1 MQKIIHQLGKH
12 KIKGEG
18 FNGRREG
25 EAKPA
30 GTQFWPRS
38 LVTWGWCLGLA
49 KTRRKIQKVKMQI
62 TPAMIYIYMTLR
74 CCLVQEES
82 KVPA

>member
-1 MQKIIHQLGKH
+1 M
-12 KIKGEG
+12 
-18 FNGRREG
+18 
-25 EAKPA
+25 
-30 GTQFWPRS
+30 
-38 LVTWGWCLGLA
+38 GLA

-62 TPAMIYIYMTLR
+62 IPVMIYIYMTLR

>member
-1 MQKIIHQLGKH
+1 M
-12 KIKGEG
+12 
-18 FNGRREG
+18 
-25 EAKPA
+25 
-30 GTQFWPRS
+30 
-38 LVTWGWCLGLA
+38 GLA

-62 TPAMIYIYMTLR
+62 IPAMIYIYMTLR